1 MSRSALVKKEELDK
15 YIELVKSKY
24 LEVSELI
31 RNNQFPIAPVDK
43 GKSGSRAC
51 QYCTYRDICYVRE
64 KQVKY
69 LINEEGENN
78 ETV

>member
-1 MSRSALVKKEELDK
+1 MKKEELDK
-15 YIELVKSKY
+15 YIEIVKAKY

-31 RNNQFPIAPVDK
+31 RSNHFPIAPIDK

-64 KQVKY
+64 KQVRY
-69 LINEEGENN
+69 LEKEEGENN
-78 ETV
+78 ERV